1 MAELLD
7 QSILSNNVSVTTVIP
22 DDQTEVQ
29 QNVTTDTKEVF
40 GVIVKSKIR
49 AGRMPALI
57 QGE

>member
-1 MAELLD
+1 MAD
-7 QSILSNNVSVTTVIP
+7 LSNNASVIP
-22 DDQTEVQ
+22 DGQTEVQ
-29 QNVTTDTKEVF
+29 QNVTTDVATDTKEVF